1 MLFVFNFSAAAY
13 DNVTSSCDLMYRAAE
28 CLKKKDYKGVKYY
41 TQKCISL
48 YKAQALQM
56 SRKLKDFAPF
66 ETANLYWAL
75 NDVAYAYYL
84 QGEMYRELGKYELA
98 RRKYEMV
105 LKKFKYA
112 QVYDPA
118 IGGDWKVAEECKKK
132 LELIKGKLNKSKN
145 NKFIKK
151 ELRPLKIQ

>member
-1 MLFVFNFSAAAY
+1 
-13 DNVTSSCDLMYRAAE
+13 
-28 CLKKKDYKGVKYY
+28 
-41 TQKCISL
+41 
-48 YKAQALQM
+48 M